1 MKRDVFIPDEE
12 YKQNRL
18 AKPCNPRP
26 AEVGSVLCHDSAG
39 ISVSNDPTKNK
50 IKTQDLMQKKSL
62 GDYAKVYSARR
73 NESAI
78 TF

>member
-1 MKRDVFIPDEE
+1 MKRDIFVPEE
-12 YKQNRL
+12 EDRQTRL

-26 AEVGSVLCHDSAG
+26 AEVGGVLCHDAPG

-50 IKTQDLMQKKSL
+50 IKAQDLMQKKAL